1 MRKKIGI
8 AKRKAIEAE
17 SSSRAKQTIQ
27 NPNEAGP
34 SKNTNF
40 DATVPD
46 KDTKDIEVIL
56 SKDLE
61 LQDFHDICQFFATGG
76 GENSDDE
83 EVWAAL
89 ETHVRINI
97 DGLVNNFIHV
107 TSAYSNIVEA
117 HRLGRNSSVTES
129 VTLSMGLID

>member
-1 MRKKIGI
+1 M
-8 AKRKAIEAE
+8 
-17 SSSRAKQTIQ
+17 
-27 NPNEAGP
+27 
-34 SKNTNF
+34 
-40 DATVPD
+40 PD

-61 LQDFHDICQFFATGG
+61 LQDFHRYMPEVFATGG